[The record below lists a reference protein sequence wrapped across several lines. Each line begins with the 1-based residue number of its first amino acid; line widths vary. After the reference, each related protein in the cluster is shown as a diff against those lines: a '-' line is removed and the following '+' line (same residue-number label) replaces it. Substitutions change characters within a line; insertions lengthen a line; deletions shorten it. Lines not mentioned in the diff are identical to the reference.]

1 MRPSRSALA
10 AAILFLAASTFASP
24 AHAEAMLPAKDLRQW
39 APPPWPIV
47 AVSDEDEENFDIDLI
62 VSMSGKCTTFRIAGQ
77 SLACRAVKYF
87 HGTGGRAYFTIAVDD
102 PADAGH
108 VISFSGDKAN
118 REKNQIY
125 ELAIDQML
133 LNSRERPK
141 VNGLHVPRVESSNGM
156 CRQLGDIEKKQ
167 ITTISCLAT
176 DKDGR
181 RYELQFEADSE
192 PIIVQRIT
200 QGPVQSVKR
209 RQRLRTLI
217 ACRRKAAQAQ
227 ILPRDSTSYLIQC
240 LEEGVPASDADDQ

>member
-1 MRPSRSALA
+1 MRPCRSALA
-10 AAILFLAASTFASP
+10 AAIPFLAASAFASP
-24 AHAEAMLPAKDLRQW
+24 AHAGALLPAGDLRQW
-39 APPPWPIV
+39 APPSPII

-118 REKNQIY
+118 REKNQVY
-125 ELAIDQML
+125 ELAVDQML

-141 VNGLHVPRVESSNGM
+141 VNGLHVPRVESSNGL

-181 RYELQFEADSE
+181 RYELQFEADGE

-200 QGPVQSVKR
+200 QGPVQSVNR